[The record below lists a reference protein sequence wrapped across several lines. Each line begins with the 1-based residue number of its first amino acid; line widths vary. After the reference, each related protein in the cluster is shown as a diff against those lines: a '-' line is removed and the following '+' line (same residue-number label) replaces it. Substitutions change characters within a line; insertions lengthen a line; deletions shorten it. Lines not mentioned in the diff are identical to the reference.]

1 MSDSDDASDAD
12 SGTSNISSLR
22 KSDLSTFKIS
32 EDNSSDSI
40 KKQLATKATDNLFR
54 LRIIVVLILTAAA
67 TGVSIL
73 VFHISNNSQTEEFR
87 TQFNGVSEQ
96 IVEAFEAIKTERI
109 SGLSSLGVAA
119 IAHGIDHSKNW
130 PFVTLSSFQERAFTM
145 RSNSDV
151 LQVSLHNLVTEDN
164 RDQWE
169 EYTVSSA
176 SQWIDNAI
184 DYQESVGLDKLI
196 FDYGEDFTNA
206 TSRPIVTPSDE
217 HEKVPVSG
225 GGPYLPFWEMSPFL
239 HRGQVNVDF
248 MADPVHGTYAR
259 SCLETGALVLG
270 GVETGPAGNMR
281 DSPSPLTRWLA
292 QLLSIAAGEEV
303 EYQGDPITYVYV
315 PIFDSFDSSTRNTVA
330 VLSGLFNW
338 ASHFKDILPPN
349 IVGVDVVLR
358 NECFESFTYR
368 INGGEVIP
376 LGSGVR

>member
-1 MSDSDDASDAD
+1 MSDSDDVSDAD
-12 SGTSNISSLR
+12 SGTSNISSSR
-22 KSDLSTFKIS
+22 KSDLSTFKTS
-32 EDNSSDSI
+32 EENSSESI
-40 KKQLATKATDNLFR
+40 SRQLSTDNVIR
-54 LRIIVVLILTAAA
+54 LRVIVFLILIVAAA
-67 TGVSIL
+67 GVSML
-73 VFHISNNSQTEEFR
+73 VFFISNNSQRDEFR
-87 TQFNGVSEQ
+87 TQFNGASEQ
-96 IVEAFEAIKTERI
+96 IVEAFEAIKTERV
-109 SGLSSLGVAA
+109 SGLSALGVAA

-145 RSNSDV
+145 RSNSDI
-151 LQVSLHNLVTEDN
+151 LQVSLHSLVTEDN

-169 EYTVSSA
+169 EYAVSNA
-176 SQWIDNAI
+176 SEWIGDAI
-184 DYQESVGLDKLI
+184 DYQESVGLDKII

-206 TSRPIVTPSDE
+206 TSRPIVTL
-217 HEKVPVSG
+217 EKVPVSG

-248 MADPVHGTYAR
+248 LDDPVHGTYAR
-259 SCLETGALVLG
+259 SCLETGALVFG
-270 GVETGPAGNMR
+270 AVETAPAGNMR

-303 EYQGDPITYVYV
+303 EYLGDPITYVYV
-315 PIFDSFDSSTRNTVA
+315 PIFDSFDSSTRKTVA
-330 VLSGLFNW
+330 VLSGLFSW

-349 IVGVDVVLR
+349 IRGVDVVLR